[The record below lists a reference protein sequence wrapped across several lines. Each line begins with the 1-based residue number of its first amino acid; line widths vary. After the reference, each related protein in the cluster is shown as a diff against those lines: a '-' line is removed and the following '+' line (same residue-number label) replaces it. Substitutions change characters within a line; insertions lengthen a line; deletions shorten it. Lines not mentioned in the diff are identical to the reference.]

1 MDVRKSR
8 MGWQLHAA
16 EATSIGLFIFASACS
31 SGGGSATRAST
42 AASPTSASTTASVAP
57 IADGDIEHTQFS
69 PSLGVDLRKMMR
81 RNSGLY
87 VQDLRVGTGSVAAQ
101 GRTAVM
107 RYAGYL
113 PDGKPFDS
121 GEITISIGAGKVI
134 RAWDEGVL
142 GMRVG
147 GSRRLVAPPH
157 LAYGSRGAPPTIP
170 PNAVLVFDMELTQVY

>member
-8 MGWQLHAA
+8 TGWQTRVAQ
-16 EATSIGLFIFASACS
+16 ATAIGLLGFSAGCA
-31 SGGGSATRAST
+31 SGGTST
-42 AASPTSASTTASVAP
+42 TASPAASTTAPTTASVSP
-57 IADGDIEHTQFS
+57 VSDGDIEHTQFS
-69 PSLGVDLRKMMR
+69 PSLDVNLAKMMR

-87 VQDLRVGTGSVAAQ
+87 VQDLQVGTGSVAAQ
-101 GRTAVM
+101 SRTAVV

-113 PDGKPFDS
+113 PDGKQFDS

-147 GSRRLVAPPH
+147 GRRRLISPPH
-157 LAYGSRGAPPTIP
+157 LAYGSRGAPPAIP

>member
-1 MDVRKSR
+1 MRVA
-8 MGWQLHAA
+8 Q
-16 EATSIGLFIFASACS
+16 ATSISLFALGAGCS
-31 SGGGSATRAST
+31 SGGGSATTAST
-42 AASPTSASTTASVAP
+42 TPTPASTTTASVSP
-57 IADGDIEHTQFS
+57 VSDGDIEHTQFS
-69 PSLGVDLRKMMR
+69 PSLGVNLTKMMR

-87 VQDLRVGTGSVAAQ
+87 VQDLQVGTGGVAAQ
-101 GRTAVM
+101 ARNAVV

-113 PDGKPFDS
+113 PDGKEFDS

-147 GSRRLVAPPH
+147 GRRRLIAPPH